1 MKVLMVQPG
10 EIPHETDIEP
20 GLESLQAAVD
30 GPIQAVY
37 PYEDPVALICNEEGK
52 FLGLPLNRALRD
64 DTGEIYDIIAG
75 NFLITG
81 LGKKVFQIFPLTCW
95 KNIRSNFWRRNRSC
109 GSAVSSL
116 PSSSRSPRRKIK
128 RGHRSRPINPG
139 RSFRKEAKDA
149 DSDTRPVCAGDPA
162 GR

>member
-64 DTGEIYDIIAG
+64 DNGEIYDVIAG
-75 NFLITG
+75 NVRFTG
-81 LGKKVFQIFPLTCW
+81 LGEASF
-95 KNIRSNFWRRNRSC
+95 
-109 GSAVSSL
+109 ADL
-116 PSSSRSPRRKIK
+116 PPDLM
-128 RGHRSRPINPG
+128 
-139 RSFRKEAKDA
+139 AK
-149 DSDTRPVCAGDPA
+149 
-162 GR
+162 

>member
-52 FLGLPLNRALRD
+52 CCGLELNRALYQN
-64 DTGEIYDIIAG
+64 GKPYDIIAG
-75 NFLITG
+75 TFLVVG
-81 LGKKVFQIFPLTCW
+81 L
-95 KNIRSNFWRRNRSC
+95 
-109 GSAVSSL
+109 SAEDFTDL
-116 PSSSRSPRRKIK
+116 REEDAAYFEKLFHSPEKFK
-128 RGHRSRPINPG
+128 Y
-139 RSFRKEAKDA
+139 F
-149 DSDTRPVCAGDPA
+149 A
-162 GR
+162 GRLVISKVVSGGA

>member
-10 EIPHETDIEP
+10 EIPHETDIES

-52 FLGLPLNRALRD
+52 LIGLPLNRALRD
-64 DTGEIYDIIAG
+64 DIGEIYDIIAG

-81 LGKKVFQIFPLTCW
+81 LGEESFSDLSPDQQC
-95 KNIRSNFWRRNRSC
+95 SC
-109 GSAVSSL
+109 HL
-116 PSSSRSPRRKIK
+116 L
-128 RGHRSRPINPG
+128 
-139 RSFRKEAKDA
+139 EY
-149 DSDTRPVCAGDPA
+149 
-162 GR
+162 

>member
-10 EIPHETDIEP
+10 EIPHETDIES

-52 FLGLPLNRALRD
+52 LIGLPLNRALRD
-64 DTGEIYDIIAG
+64 DIGEIYDIIAG

-81 LGKKVFQIFPLTCW
+81 LGEESFSDLSPDLMEKYKEQFLAPESFVRIGGKIL
-95 KNIRSNFWRRNRSC
+95 
-109 GSAVSSL
+109 AVKQPV
-116 PSSSRSPRRKIK
+116 PSPEDNEITPKPPHKSGP
-128 RGHRSRPINPG
+128 
-139 RSFRKEAKDA
+139 EL
-149 DSDTRPVCAGDPA
+149 
-162 GR
+162 

>member
-52 FLGLPLNRALRD
+52 FLGLP
-64 DTGEIYDIIAG
+64 
-75 NFLITG
+75 
-81 LGKKVFQIFPLTCW
+81 
-95 KNIRSNFWRRNRSC
+95 
-109 GSAVSSL
+109 
-116 PSSSRSPRRKIK
+116 
-128 RGHRSRPINPG
+128 
-139 RSFRKEAKDA
+139 
-149 DSDTRPVCAGDPA
+149 
-162 GR
+162 

>member
-30 GPIQAVY
+30 GSIQAVY

-64 DTGEIYDIIAG
+64 DTGEIYDMSVPRWDDCEADLPPDLLEKYKEQ
-75 NFLITG
+75 FLAPESFVRIG
-81 LGKKVFQIFPLTCW
+81 GKIL
-95 KNIRSNFWRRNRSC
+95 
-109 GSAVSSL
+109 AVKQPV
-116 PSSSRSPRRKIK
+116 PSPE
-128 RGHRSRPINPG
+128 N
-139 RSFRKEAKDA
+139 KERTQQPPHK
-149 DSDTRPVCAGDPA
+149 SGPEL
-162 GR
+162 